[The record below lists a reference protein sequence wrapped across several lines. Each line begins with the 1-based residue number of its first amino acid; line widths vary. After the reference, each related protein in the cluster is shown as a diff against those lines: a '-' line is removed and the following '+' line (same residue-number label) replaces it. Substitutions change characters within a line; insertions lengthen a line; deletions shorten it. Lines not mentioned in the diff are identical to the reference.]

1 MNDPDQD
8 TLEVLGKI
16 EELEEAAEE
25 IRSKQRSLAKNSS
38 ARLAHKICCGLDY
51 LIARYDEVMVDGSK
65 VRRRNIEYL
74 SMDNILRDTWQMKIW
89 HKKNGSW
96 KEPCQRHELPNEFQ
110 ESAVCNVDDVQSA

>member
-1 MNDPDQD
+1 MSPGCRRKTYITKNRKKLKGLEDDMNDPDQD
-8 TLEVLGKI
+8 TREVLGKI

-74 SMDNILRDTWQMKIW
+74 SMDNILRDTWQMKI
-89 HKKNGSW
+89 
-96 KEPCQRHELPNEFQ
+96 
-110 ESAVCNVDDVQSA
+110 